1 MVTDTDDVKDLF
13 VETSTYHEAK
23 EILEKTHIVVISGSV
38 GQGKTFL
45 ANRLV
50 HDKRLEGYK
59 PKTIELC
66 SEWKD
71 RICRKEKQVILL
83 DDIFTKTFCCGKRE
97 QDAKRLLCKI
107 RSFLDED
114 SDPDTSIFIILTAR
128 PDVLQPLRRQISIG
142 ILHKCKYEVSLN
154 DTLSFQEKMQMYCRH
169 KERSAFGDKRQN
181 ETLEKTICNCDC
193 PCFPICVKYY
203 FQKES
208 YYRKG
213 LEFFENPIQIIQDD
227 IDQLYQDDREVFE
240 YLTLL
245 CLHNGEMDESTNVDK
260 ELSYIFEHFECL
272 TKQKVGQMQSTIA
285 RISSV
290 YIQQKNRKVK
300 FQHNSIFQ
308 AVCMSFSSRLPDKS
322 LLYLPFEFICNR
334 VRIKPP
340 TESVPTEEE
349 YLNLP
354 KQCFS
359 FLVKRFFIE
368 IENNNIQH
376 VCRHQAFSSDTF
388 LCDFITELGKLK
400 GTEFDRYVRILQ
412 STERDNNSC
421 GSLWNGCLLYWTAV
435 LSDKKVCSRILRN
448 QFYDSIKDV
457 DPFFVST
464 QASAT
469 LVEGAWRRFDID
481 LMKCLINLGGNVN
494 SSINL
499 DRRMQVYNCDY
510 CTTQDPKGI
519 TVLQA
524 SVFGDEE
531 VNCEAVN
538 FLLEKR
544 ARFRED
550 VSPYRPLTHAIRN
563 KNDELF
569 DLLLT
574 SKCDLNSVDLDGN
587 SPLWYAV
594 ETDNI
599 LIARKIIESKTTK
612 TDVKDVL
619 FLTTSIPMT
628 KLLVDFYKIDCS
640 AIINQHGR
648 NPLHTTISAEL
659 VNYFCTN
666 GCKINQEDE
675 LGRTPLFYACSQ
687 DVAKAFLENKADVR
701 HIDHEMKNVF
711 HILHD
716 IDVISSI
723 VQIMSQD
730 TKRELLNAKDI
741 FGRMPLF
748 YGNPTKHDT
757 KLEFLLKN
765 GATVNMVNTIDA
777 QQDEHADPNKG
788 RLKIGHWIYTEH
800 FQGRD
805 DSSEGQAF
813 TPVSWKPT
821 FSLSTIHQIY
831 IHNWI
836 AFVNETLFVPRR
848 FDLLPT
854 CSSNVSL
861 VVHSHSEYEHSIDS
875 SICHLPKEKE
885 EHSANMNG
893 HSCQGDT
900 SGCPLDIY
908 LVLTNKFNVK
918 CLDILHKF
926 DFQSESQNGVG
937 ENILH
942 YLLLPQE
949 NIPNVKDLIVKL
961 ISHNSQS
968 LTFINAKNKDGNTP
982 LHIAC
987 SCRQKNKL
995 KKTDRIEIVE
1005 ALLQNG
1011 ADVDVKNNCNES
1023 PLHCSLACICRTS
1036 KIVKLII
1043 EKMTDISA
1051 VSKDG
1056 WTPLATLL
1064 SIQEYDESF
1073 IADSKLIVD
1082 LLFEKGASFDQI
1094 VSPIIP
1100 TYANGLLLDLI
1111 IKENPRPESFYELM
1125 ANLVDLCVDSQ
1136 EVTNAWVI
1144 VSMISNHTKITFNT
1158 FCRKI
1163 VENESKENLVIR
1175 KQKILKRCMRELKT
1189 ITLVL
1194 YVVDFLFLE
1203 NDDINKTDK
1212 NGNTFLINAVRSCG
1226 NIFHGICKLIGTFI
1240 QKGADIN
1247 ILNNEEKGLC
1257 YYLIKSHGSDH
1268 DVGNCLQILH
1278 KKGLVL
1284 NDNKILIWA
1293 AQANTLRT
1301 NVIHDLPDTI
1311 NPDQKDELGTAF
1323 HHLIQSYARGS
1334 DMCAI
1339 SVLELVHHG
1348 VVINAK
1354 NRDGETPLHLALR
1367 LNIRNYVYTELLCH
1381 YADVNVTNDD
1391 GLTPLHYILLH
1402 LDVRQLSTFREFMKF
1417 SGDLTVI
1424 DKKER
1429 DILYYTVSFMKPDTV
1444 PILSVILRKKVCDV
1458 NKIYHDGNNVLH
1470 TACTIKCIHE
1480 HIVTDTDDDCA
1491 DDVWCTSLRV
1501 QVLRLLINFKANIN
1515 VQDSL
1520 GRSVLHILVQ
1530 QYIKCEKQRMRPCLQ
1545 QMHSIIAMIALLVA
1559 RGIDR
1564 AMQDQDGKTAIN
1576 YLQDSNVQ
1584 DLGDFI
1590 NGSKSAEWM
1599 NDNTVKQVLS
1609 TRSMK

>member
-1 MVTDTDDVKDLF
+1 MSLGIH
-13 VETSTYHEAK
+13 HECNY
-23 EILEKTHIVVISGSV
+23 IL
-38 GQGKTFL
+38 
-45 ANRLV
+45 
-50 HDKRLEGYK
+50 
-59 PKTIELC
+59 
-66 SEWKD
+66 
-71 RICRKEKQVILL
+71 
-83 DDIFTKTFCCGKRE
+83 
-97 QDAKRLLCKI
+97 
-107 RSFLDED
+107 
-114 SDPDTSIFIILTAR
+114 
-128 PDVLQPLRRQISIG
+128 
-142 ILHKCKYEVSLN
+142 SLK

-169 KERSAFGDKRQN
+169 KERSVFGDKRQN

-193 PCFPICVKYY
+193 PCFPICVKLY

-208 YYRKG
+208 FYRKG

-227 IDQLYQDDREVFE
+227 IDQLYRDDREVFE

-245 CLHNGEMDESTNVDK
+245 CLHNGEMDKSTHVDK
-260 ELSYIFEHFECL
+260 ELSYIFEHFDCL
-272 TKQKVGQMQSTIA
+272 TKQKVGQMQLTID

-290 YIQQKNRKVK
+290 YLQQENRKVK

-354 KQCFS
+354 KECFS

-376 VCRHQAFSSDTF
+376 VCRHQAFSSGPF
-388 LCDFITELGKLK
+388 LCDFLTELGNLK
-400 GTEFDRYVRILQ
+400 GTEFDRYLRILQ
-412 STERDNNSC
+412 STERDRSIC

-435 LSDKKVCSRILRN
+435 LSDRKVCSRILRN
-448 QFYDSIKDV
+448 KFYDSIKDK

-481 LMKCLINLGGNVN
+481 LMECLINIGGDVN

-531 VNCEAVN
+531 VNCKVVN
-538 FLLEKR
+538 FLLQNG
-544 ARFRED
+544 ARFKED
-550 VSPYRPLTHAIRN
+550 VSPYRPLIHAILN
-563 KNDELF
+563 ENNELF

-574 SKCDLNSVDLDGN
+574 SKCDLNAVDLERN

-594 ETDNI
+594 KTDNI
-599 LIARKIIESKTTK
+599 RIARKIIEYKTIQ
-612 TDVKDVL
+612 TDVKDLL
-619 FLTTSIPMT
+619 FLTESIPMT
-628 KLLVDFYKIDCS
+628 QLLVELYKIDCS
-640 AIINQHGR
+640 AIVDQRGR
-648 NPLHTTISAEL
+648 NLLHTSVSAEL

-666 GCKINQEDE
+666 GCKINQKDE
-675 LGRTPLFYACSQ
+675 LGRTPLFYARTPE
-687 DVAKAFLENKADVR
+687 VAKALLANNADFR
-701 HIDHEMKNVF
+701 HIDHKKRSVF

-716 IDVISSI
+716 RDVMSSI
-723 VQIMSQD
+723 EQVMSQE
-730 TKRELLNAKDI
+730 TKREILNAKDT
-741 FGRMPLF
+741 FGRTPLF
-748 YGNPTKHDT
+748 YGNPTTHYK
-757 KLEFLLKN
+757 KLEFLLQN
-765 GATVNMVNTIDA
+765 GATINMVKTIDA
-777 QQDEHADPNKG
+777 QQDEHVDPNKS

-800 FQGRD
+800 FQGGD
-805 DSSEGQAF
+805 DSSEEKAF
-813 TPVSWKPT
+813 TPDSWKSK
-821 FSLSTIHQIY
+821 FSLSTIRKIY

-836 AFVNETLFVPRR
+836 AFATETLFVPRW
-848 FDLLPT
+848 FDVLPT
-854 CSSNVSL
+854 CSSNASL
-861 VVHSHSEYEHSIDS
+861 VVHSHSKYECCIDYS
-875 SICHLPKEKE
+875 SCNLPKEKE

-893 HSCQGDT
+893 HSCEGDT

-908 LVLTNKFNVK
+908 LVLTNKFNVQ
-918 CLDILHKF
+918 CLDILHQF
-926 DFQSESQNGVG
+926 DFQWDSQNGVG
-937 ENILH
+937 KNILH

-949 NIPNVKDLIVKL
+949 NIPNVKILIVKL
-961 ISHNSQS
+961 ISHSSQS
-968 LTFINAKNKDGNTP
+968 LTFINAKDKDGNTP
-982 LHIAC
+982 LHIVC
-987 SCRQKNKL
+987 SCRLKNKL
-995 KKTDRIEIVE
+995 KNTDRIEIVE

-1011 ADVDVKNNCNES
+1011 ADVDVKNNCSES
-1023 PLHCSLACICRTS
+1023 PLHCSLACKCRTS

-1056 WTPLATLL
+1056 LTLLATLL

-1073 IADSKLIVD
+1073 IADSKLIAD

-1094 VSPIIP
+1094 VSPIFP
-1100 TYANGLLLDLI
+1100 TYVNGLLLDLI
-1111 IKENPRPESFYELM
+1111 IKENPRPESVCELM
-1125 ANLVDLCVDSQ
+1125 ALVDLCVDSK

-1144 VSMISNHTKITFNT
+1144 VSMISKHTNITFDT
-1158 FCRKI
+1158 FCSKI
-1163 VENESKENLVIR
+1163 VESKENLVIT
-1175 KQKILKRCMRELKT
+1175 KHKILKRCMRELKT

-1203 NDDINKTDK
+1203 NEDINKTDK

-1226 NIFHGICKLIGTFI
+1226 NIFHGICKLIDTFI

-1268 DVGNCLQILH
+1268 DVRNCLQILH
-1278 KKGLVL
+1278 EKGLIL

-1301 NVIHDLPDTI
+1301 NVIQDLPNTI

-1323 HHLIQSYARGS
+1323 HHLIQSYTRGS
-1334 DMCAI
+1334 DMCAT
-1339 SVLELVHHG
+1339 SVLELVNHG
-1348 VVINAK
+1348 VMIDAK
-1354 NRDGETPLHLALR
+1354 NSDGETPLHLALR
-1367 LNIRNYVYTELLCH
+1367 LNIRNHVYTELLCH

-1402 LDVRQLSTFREFMKF
+1402 LDVCQLSTFQEFMNY

-1424 DKKER
+1424 DKMER
-1429 DILYYTVSFMKPDTV
+1429 NILHHTVSFMKQDTV
-1444 PILSVILRKKVCDV
+1444 AILSVILRKEVCDV
-1458 NKIYHDGNNVLH
+1458 DRKDHHGNSVLH

-1480 HIVTDTDDDCA
+1480 QIVTDTDDDCA

-1515 VQDSL
+1515 VQDSQ
-1520 GRSVLHILVQ
+1520 GRSVLHILIQ
-1530 QYIKCEKQRMRPCLQ
+1530 QYIKCEKQRRRPCLQ

-1559 RGIDR
+1559 RGINR
-1564 AMQDQDGKTAIN
+1564 AMQDQDGKTATD
-1576 YLQDSNVQ
+1576 YLQESNVQ
-1584 DLGDFI
+1584 DLGDLI
-1590 NGSKSAEWM
+1590 NGSKSAEYL

-1609 TRSMK
+1609 ARSMK